1 MYTWSSTGVIL
12 LLPVSTNLATALF
25 QLSCIHRWRI
35 WRDLSAKYTPEPGK
49 QTYQLLDGNCSG
61 PKPWKERCCHQLV
74 QHCYGATPCCTSKLH
89 CHARQVVYDPFPLP
103 VNVVRDLGVLIDS
116 ELSMKQHICKVSSTC
131 FYHRIRRL
139 KQVRRILGP
148 QVTASLVSSFVTN
161 RLDYCNALLT
171 GLPKSTISPLQ
182 RVQNAS
188 ARLLTGI
195 SVRDHITSALQQ
207 LHWLPIQYRIIYK
220 LCILM
225 HLVHTGRS
233 PRYLASLVTASA
245 DLPARRDKRSASS
258 QRYEVPRTVR
268 WKSFLLCRTSRME
281 PPDELHMLSN
291 TNTFCKQ
298 LKTLSVHFCLYSLT
312 FRDALLVTIGVSGAI
327 EMSCYTYT

>member
-1 MYTWSSTGVIL
+1 
-12 LLPVSTNLATALF
+12 
-25 QLSCIHRWRI
+25 
-35 WRDLSAKYTPEPGK
+35 
-49 QTYQLLDGNCSG
+49 
-61 PKPWKERCCHQLV
+61 
-74 QHCYGATPCCTSKLH
+74 
-89 CHARQVVYDPFPLP
+89 
-103 VNVVRDLGVLIDS
+103 
-116 ELSMKQHICKVSSTC
+116 MKQHICKVSSTC
-131 FYHRIRRL
+131 FYHLRRL

-195 SVRDHITSALQQ
+195 SVRDHITPALQQ

-245 DLPARRDKRSASS
+245 DLLARRGKRSASS
-258 QRYEVPRTVR
+258 QRYEVPRTVLKFGER
-268 WKSFLLCRTSRME
+268 AFSYAAPVAWNSL
-281 PPDELHMLSN
+281 PDELHMLSN

-298 LKTLSVHFCLYSLT
+298 LKT
-312 FRDALLVTIGVSGAI
+312 
-327 EMSCYTYT
+327 